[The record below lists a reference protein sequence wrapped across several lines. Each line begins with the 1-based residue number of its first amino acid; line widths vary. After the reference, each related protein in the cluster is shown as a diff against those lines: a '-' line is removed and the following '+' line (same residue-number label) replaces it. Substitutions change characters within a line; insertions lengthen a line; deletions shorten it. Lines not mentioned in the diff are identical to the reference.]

1 MSDSVLSQDELDAL
15 LQGTSLESNNSDSI
29 SNSEEITLKKLFNDI
44 GTARAVVLSKLTN
57 SVVTLD
63 QVNFLTGTNIK
74 LVEDLTST
82 IVGNSSSIT
91 GNITGPWILFAP
103 ESSALKI
110 TNKMLN
116 TESAEL
122 SDEIVETFRETIS
135 NMLSADIKI
144 LSDQLKTA
152 LSPSL
157 AETQKH
163 NNGAD
168 FIQTTGTLYR
178 IGINLNIDGA
188 SYPFYIVSSIKF
200 IKNIAKILNPQVN
213 SSPNVQAAS
222 TDTMNSNNSTV
233 NMIPAQFQQF
243 NTPGNIEPLDNLAL
257 LLDVPM
263 RVTVELGRTRMT
275 IKDILNLGEGSI
287 VELEKL
293 AGEPV
298 DVLVNDK
305 LIALGEVVV
314 IDENFSVRVT
324 KVITPMER
332 IFDREN
338 LHGKGGV

>member
-15 LQGTSLESNNSDSI
+15 LQGTSLENNDSNN
-29 SNSEEITLKKLFNDI
+29 
-44 GTARAVVLSKLTN
+44 LSKQEEAAIIGVFQNIGIAQANVLGQLLST
-57 SVVTLD
+57 SVQFENVSILSGAKPKIIEDMTTTL
-63 QVNFLTGTNIK
+63 
-74 LVEDLTST
+74 
-82 IVGNSSSIT
+82 VGNRSSIT
-91 GNITGPWILFAP
+91 GNMTGTWAIVAP
-103 ESSALKI
+103 ENTVLKV
-110 TNKMLN
+110 TNH
-116 TESAEL
+116 
-122 SDEIVETFRETIS
+122 
-135 NMLSADIKI
+135 MLSAESTEISNEVVVAFGEAISTLLASDVKV
-144 LSDQLKTA
+144 LSERLKTS

-157 AETQKH
+157 VETQRYD
-163 NNGAD
+163 NGDA
-168 FIQTTGTLYR
+168 FIDGSGALSR
-178 IGINLNIDGA
+178 VALHVNIDGA
-188 SYPFYIVSSIKF
+188 SYTYYIVSSINF
-200 IKNIAKILNPQVN
+200 MKNIAKILSPASPE
-213 SSPNVQAAS
+213 SSQTTQSNNN
-222 TDTMNSNNSTV
+222 TMNSTI
-233 NMIPAQFQQF
+233 NMTPAQFQQF
-243 NTPGNIEPLDNLAL
+243 SPTAQVEPLDNLAL

-324 KVITPMER
+324 KVVTPMER

>member
-1 MSDSVLSQDELDAL
+1 MGDSVLSQDELDAL
-15 LQGTSLESNNSDSI
+15 LQGTTLESNDSDSI
-29 SNSEEITLKKLFNDI
+29 SNSEEIILNKLFNDL
-44 GTARAVVLSKLTN
+44 GTARAGVLSQLTN
-57 SVVTLD
+57 STVTLD
-63 QVNFLTGTNIK
+63 QVNFLTGTNAK
-74 LVEDLTST
+74 LSEDLAVN
-82 IVGNSSSIT
+82 IVGNASSIT
-91 GNITGPWILFAP
+91 GGITGSWMIAAP
-103 ESSALKI
+103 ESSVLQVA
-110 TNKMLN
+110 NKMLGAEA
-116 TESAEL
+116 TEITEEATEAFG
-122 SDEIVETFRETIS
+122 EAIS
-135 NMLSADIKI
+135 NMMASDTKI
-144 LSDQLKTA
+144 LSEQLKMSV
-152 LSPSL
+152 SPSL
-157 AETQKH
+157 AESQRYD
-163 NNGAD
+163 NGAA
-168 FIQTTGTLYR
+168 FITTVGSLYR

-188 SYPFYIVSSIKF
+188 NFPFYIISSTKF
-200 IKNIAKILNPQVN
+200 IKSIAKILNPQANPSTNAAPAATAANIN
-213 SSPNVQAAS
+213 SSA
-222 TDTMNSNNSTV
+222 V
-233 NMIPAQFQQF
+233 NMTPAQFQQF
-243 NTPGNIEPLDNLAL
+243 NPSGNIEPLDNLAL

>member
-168 FIQTTGTLYR
+168 FIQTTGTLYS

-188 SYPFYIVSSIKF
+188 S
-200 IKNIAKILNPQVN
+200 
-213 SSPNVQAAS
+213 
-222 TDTMNSNNSTV
+222 
-233 NMIPAQFQQF
+233 
-243 NTPGNIEPLDNLAL
+243 
-257 LLDVPM
+257 
-263 RVTVELGRTRMT
+263 
-275 IKDILNLGEGSI
+275 
-287 VELEKL
+287 
-293 AGEPV
+293 
-298 DVLVNDK
+298 
-305 LIALGEVVV
+305 
-314 IDENFSVRVT
+314 
-324 KVITPMER
+324 
-332 IFDREN
+332 
-338 LHGKGGV
+338 

>member
-15 LQGTSLESNNSDSI
+15 LQGTTLESNDSDSI
-29 SNSEEITLKKLFNDI
+29 SNSEELILNKLFNDL
-44 GTARAVVLSKLTN
+44 GKARAEVLGQLT
-57 SVVTLD
+57 SSTITLD
-63 QVNFLTGTNIK
+63 QVNFLTGTNVK
-74 LVEDLTST
+74 LAEDLTSV
-82 IVGNSSSIT
+82 IVGNASSIT
-91 GNITGPWILFAP
+91 GGITGSWMIAAP
-103 ESSALKI
+103 ESSVLQIA
-110 TNKMLN
+110 NKMLGSEA
-116 TESAEL
+116 TEI
-122 SDEIVETFRETIS
+122 SDEVTETFGEAIS
-135 NMLSADIKI
+135 NMMATDTRI
-144 LSDQLKTA
+144 LSEQLKMA
-152 LSPSL
+152 VSPSL
-157 AETQKH
+157 ADTQRYDS
-163 NNGAD
+163 GSD
-168 FIQTTGTLYR
+168 FLTTIGTLYR
-178 IGINLNIDGA
+178 VGINLSIDGA
-188 SYPFYIVSSIKF
+188 SYPFYIVTSMKF
-200 IKNIAKILNPQVN
+200 IKSIAKILNPQTN
-213 SSPNVQAAS
+213 PSANTPPPAAAS
-222 TDTMNSNNSTV
+222 TNNSTV
-233 NMIPAQFQQF
+233 NMTPAQFQQF
-243 NTPGNIEPLDNLAL
+243 NPSGAVEPLDNLAL